1 MSRKTAKSPNFTR
14 EPKENQQKPKIF
26 SPFIPAHQPNTFNDP
41 NELVVPLN
49 IPQKSTKS
57 PTKKRPI
64 IDMTIDIGGN
74 TERKIMIFEGDDC
87 KSLARQFCIENN
99 LDLRCCELISQEIEK
114 QIKGYYEKKG
124 QEIRQKI
131 KTNNPPRKKQKS
143 LHNVNEDSKKLKK
156 NLSVKSF
163 REDSDDEFHTKS
175 EKNIGKFNKLTEF
188 PSRKES
194 NYSFKPKINGPG
206 SLFYDEGGDGK
217 RYETLYAKHKQKQVK
232 TSRVLDEFIAE
243 TCTFKPE
250 INANKEKRNKAKTP
264 DVSDRL
270 YDTRKQWDKN
280 REEREIMEKNY
291 DMKTGQKLFAPVIKK
306 DKYYERAK
314 LREQNENQV
323 KVIPPLNEKQQK
335 QMISDA
341 KKPIRSLIMDDD
353 KKRNQKSII
362 VESERKIL
370 KNSSSD
376 KTLKQPTPVKNNEKE
391 DGVLK
396 ELFKSLDA
404 NKDGLISRNQLD
416 FSKLDDDLLE
426 IIANLALEG
435 FPAKEALDFD
445 KFVRLLEQ
453 MKIKE
458 SLIRVFFYFLNYNI
472 FLCY

>member
-1 MSRKTAKSPNFTR
+1 M
-14 EPKENQQKPKIF
+14 
-26 SPFIPAHQPNTFNDP
+26 
-41 NELVVPLN
+41 
-49 IPQKSTKS
+49 
-57 PTKKRPI
+57 
-64 IDMTIDIGGN
+64 
-74 TERKIMIFEGDDC
+74 
-87 KSLARQFCIENN
+87 
-99 LDLRCCELISQEIEK
+99 
-114 QIKGYYEKKG
+114 
-124 QEIRQKI
+124 
-131 KTNNPPRKKQKS
+131 
-143 LHNVNEDSKKLKK
+143 
-156 NLSVKSF
+156 KSF
-163 REDSDDEFHTKS
+163 REDSDEYHTKS

-188 PSRKES
+188 PSKKEE

-250 INANKEKRNKAKTP
+250 INTTKAKRNKAKTP

-280 REEREIMEKNY
+280 REEREILEKNY

-323 KVIPPLNEKQQK
+323 KIIPPLNEKQQK

-341 KKPIRSLIMDDD
+341 KKPIRNLLMDED

-362 VESERKIL
+362 VESDRKIL

-376 KTLKQPTPVKNNEKE
+376 KVLKQPIPVKKNEKE
-391 DGVLK
+391 DGGLR
-396 ELFKSLDA
+396 ELFESLDA

-453 MKIKE
+453 MKIKD
-458 SLIRVFFYFLNYNI
+458 SLIRVCFYFLNYNI